1 MFEERRATVS
11 KTELNG
17 DGNGGPKTVWSLNLS
32 TAQLV
37 LGNITKLIGVIAI
50 VWGMVNWSAGN
61 VFTRELERFH
71 KEAIPQIERMI
82 DSRVLLQDALAA
94 AALAD
99 RLDEINQRLARIEGT
114 LGRAE
119 VRDLK

>member
-1 MFEERRATVS
+1 MCQERRATVA
-11 KTELNG
+11 KTSLS
-17 DGNGGPKTVWSLNLS
+17 GGEPKTVWSLNLT

-37 LGNITKLIGVIAI
+37 LGNITKLIGVLAI
-50 VWGMVNWSAGN
+50 LWGMVSWSAGN
-61 VFTRELERFH
+61 IFNRELDRFH

-82 DSRVLLQDALAA
+82 DSRVALQDALAA

-99 RLDEINQRLARIEGT
+99 RLDEINQRLARIEGQ

-119 VRDLK
+119 VRGAK

>member
-1 MFEERRATVS
+1 MCKERRATVA

-17 DGNGGPKTVWSLNLS
+17 NGNGGPKTVWSLNLT

-37 LGNITKLIGVIAI
+37 LGNITKFIGVVAI
-50 VWGMVNWSAGN
+50 VYGMVNWSAGN
-61 VFTRELERFH
+61 VFNKELERFH

-82 DSRVLLQDALAA
+82 DSRVALQDALAA
-94 AALAD
+94 ASLAE

-119 VRDLK
+119 VRDLH